1 MTNMFELG
9 HLSRLTSDLR
19 SLSVGYAAAKRGN
32 LANFKEGTMKHN
44 EYEAAEVIVIGNAE
58 NVIRGAIK
66 GIFFDDCPSQ
76 DKRNLLIENIE

>member
-1 MTNMFELG
+1 
-9 HLSRLTSDLR
+9 
-19 SLSVGYAAAKRGN
+19 
-32 LANFKEGTMKHN
+32 MKHN

-76 DKRNLLIENIE
+76 DKRNLLIENME